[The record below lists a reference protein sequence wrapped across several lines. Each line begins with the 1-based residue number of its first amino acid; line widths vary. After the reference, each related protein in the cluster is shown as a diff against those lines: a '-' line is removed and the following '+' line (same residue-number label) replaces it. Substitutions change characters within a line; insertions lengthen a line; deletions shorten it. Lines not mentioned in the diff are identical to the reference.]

1 MFSEIDKSL
10 FAIKPHKQTT
20 PTKEDNMETQA
31 KKLLKS
37 KSQIGKHGK
46 KYLLIMWIDGDI
58 KSAYADNRS
67 DLKQLC
73 KELSKLPYEDMEF
86 GSAEYLDKDGEYSDC
101 SMSQKNAMINFSN
114 WFETFIWKIQNNKN
128 K

>member
-1 MFSEIDKSL
+1 MKI
-10 FAIKPHKQTT
+10 
-20 PTKEDNMETQA
+20 QA
-31 KKLLKS
+31 KKLLK
-37 KSQIGKHGK
+37 KSQIGKHGQ

-73 KELSKLPYEDMEF
+73 KELSKLPYDDIEF

-101 SMSQKNAMINFSN
+101 GMSQKNAMINFSN